1 MGIEISDT
9 LLQDLIAENVKK
21 HVDDWFSCHPTS
33 IKLAMDRAVEKV
45 VVQMTEKSDEAY
57 HSKTA
62 EKKIE
67 EVSKELESKHFDELK
82 DRICARITQ
91 DFAELLDER
100 FYDKYY

>member
-1 MGIEISDT
+1 MEINDT
-9 LLQDLIAENVKK
+9 TISNLVTEAVNKR
-21 HVDDWFSCHPTS
+21 VDDWFNRNPNS
-33 IKLAMDRAVEKV
+33 IRQSMDRATEKV
-45 VVQMTEKSDEAY
+45 VIMMTDKSDEAY

-82 DRICARITQ
+82 ERICSQITK

>member
-1 MGIEISDT
+1 MAIEINDAVI
-9 LLQDLIAENVKK
+9 QELIAEKVQK
-21 HVDDWFSCHPTS
+21 HVDNWFSRNPNS
-33 IKLAMDRAVEKV
+33 IKLAMDRAVDKV

-82 DRICARITQ
+82 ERICSQITK